1 MKYNI
6 WGDDFPAV
14 TFTLEQGE
22 RIYTQSGG
30 MSWMTDGIQ
39 METNMRGGFGKGIG
53 RMLSGDSLFMAN
65 FTAVQP
71 NQEITVAASMPG
83 QIKIFEL
90 KSGYEII
97 AQKGAFMAATPGIE
111 FSAHVTKSVMG
122 GLFGGEGF
130 ILQKYSGTGLV
141 FCEIDGSVKE
151 INLMPGEKLKVDS
164 GNVAAF
170 EATVGYSA
178 ETVKG
183 FKNVLF
189 GGEGLFVTTLTGPGK
204 VWLQTLTTAG
214 LAARLAVFSS
224 SGNK

>member
-1 MKYNI
+1 MRYNI
-6 WGDDFPAV
+6 WGGDMPAV

-30 MSWMTDGIQ
+30 MSWMTDAIK
-39 METNMRGGFGKGIG
+39 METNMRGGLGKGIG
-53 RMLSGDSLFMAN
+53 RMFSGDSLFMAN
-65 FTAVQP
+65 FTALAP
-71 NQEITVAASMPG
+71 NQEITVASSMPG
-83 QIKIFEL
+83 QIRVFEVNPR
-90 KSGYEII
+90 YEII
-97 AQKGAFMAATPGIE
+97 AQKGAFMAATPGVE

-130 ILQKYSGTGLV
+130 ILQRFSGTGLV
-141 FCEIDGSVKE
+141 FCEIDGSVRE
-151 INLMPGEKLKVDS
+151 IDLLPGQRIKVDS

-189 GGEGLFVTTLTGPGK
+189 GGEGLFVTNLTGPGK
-204 VWLQTLTTAG
+204 VWLQTLTTAN
-214 LAARLAVFSS
+214 LAARVSAFIPS
-224 SGNK
+224 K